1 MSNNIVPT
9 EQSQVP
15 TPFNYNDNNN
25 QYQGVIN
32 VPSSFRVD
40 DSGNSSEIST
50 RGRLFANNCKLRFQY
65 FVTSFTL
72 LVIIVDISL
81 QIYFEFANIYAM
93 IDNFVI
99 LTLLSRLLVMCIYN
113 DNFYSKRLTLMIALI
128 ILFGFCLKGF
138 SISYCLMKENV
149 NIVVIY
155 GLSIGIRTFSLI
167 WLLPLT
173 LRK

>member
-1 MSNNIVPT
+1 M
-9 EQSQVP
+9 
-15 TPFNYNDNNN
+15 
-25 QYQGVIN
+25 
-32 VPSSFRVD
+32 D